1 MKLPNQK
8 GVEKMKKIKKIQLL
22 SFWDN
27 SLDERENWIRI
38 SRKFKEYET
47 LVIVD
52 SNCYFFNKELRSLRD
67 VLTALETEININKRQ
82 ELKIIYLDVGS
93 HYYNKVTIN

>member
-1 MKLPNQK
+1 
-8 GVEKMKKIKKIQLL
+8 MKKIKKIQLL

-27 SLDERENWIRI
+27 SLDKRENWIRV

-47 LVIVD
+47 LVIVNN
-52 SNCYFFNKELRSLRD
+52 NCYFFNKELKSLRD

-93 HYYNKVTIN
+93 HYYSKVTIN